1 MPVRN
6 TWEPAMTMRS
16 VLVPVLMSCAIA
28 TPALAYDNAAFIG
41 DLDLSLVSQASA
53 SSRSRA
59 EVLDELRQAQLAG
72 AVMMVDFAYPV
83 APAALAPEPNKTR
96 AQVRAELRGFTTED
110 RRLAAVDSFN

>member
-1 MPVRN
+1 
-6 TWEPAMTMRS
+6 MTMRS